1 MTDDATTDRQRPH
14 RFAGFARARP
24 KLTAALLVAV
34 LVIGSAG
41 TLQSYRL
48 VVASTAQADYDSAL
62 AVSLAAQT
70 TATATVAS
78 AQSVLADAGQVLSSS
93 AGRVLDEAPRTTL
106 AGALGQ
112 AEADLRAAQDQL
124 AQADRGDLATEADAS
139 FFAPGSGLRA
149 STAALAGR
157 SFDAA
162 DRLAGIADTLASP
175 VQAVTDAVALWQ
187 AEHDR
192 VVAARYSNNTHA
204 AGWYPELDQ
213 CIGSVDITA
222 HYGVNTIAE
231 HWSCGGRDFPDEA
244 GTIITLTGL
253 HAGTYRVDGIVAML
267 NASRNSPS
275 DLPLGHDLLYQTCQ
289 NGQSSTMSFTALTR
303 LDEEPGSSA
312 AATG

>member
-1 MTDDATTDRQRPH
+1 MTDDATTVRPRPNRVT
-14 RFAGFARARP
+14 RFVHARP
-24 KLTAALLVAV
+24 RLTAALLVAL

-41 TLQSYRL
+41 ALQSYRL
-48 VVASTAQADYDSAL
+48 IASSTAQAGYDSAL

-70 TATATVAS
+70 AATSDVAA
-78 AQSVLADAGQVLSSS
+78 AQAVLADAGAVLSAS

-106 AGALGQ
+106 AAALGQ
-112 AEADLRAAQDQL
+112 AEADLRAAQEELD
-124 AQADRGDLATEADAS
+124 QADSIGTEADAS

-149 STAALAGR
+149 STTALSGR
-157 SFDAA
+157 DFDAA
-162 DRLAGIADTLASP
+162 DKLAGIADTLAAP
-175 VQAVTDAVALWQ
+175 MQAVTDAVALWQ

-192 VVAARYSNNTHA
+192 IVAARYSNNTHA
-204 AGWYPELDQ
+204 AGWYPELDR

-253 HAGTYRVDGIVAML
+253 HAGTFRVEGIVAML
-267 NASRNSPS
+267 NASRDSPS

-303 LDEEPGSSA
+303 LDEQPAGSA
-312 AATG
+312 ALAG